1 MGFQCSFPTASLG
14 FIRDGRNGVVFI
26 KDAVVGIRE
35 DIDGH
40 WEVCDV
46 ILHRTLGHYADV

>member
-1 MGFQCSFPTASLG
+1 MGFQCYFPTASLG